1 MSFQTAISH
10 DDQWTIEVEKAVGE
24 TTVVVDV
31 HQGWAGPC
39 VAAQSTLKKIVFDH
53 GDKPLKMFTAD
64 ADSLTALF
72 DYQGPCE
79 PLFLVIKG
87 NDRREIRGVDAP
99 ALRSA
104 ILAKL
109 GVSE

>member
-1 MSFQTAISH
+1 
-10 DDQWTIEVEKAVGE
+10 
-24 TTVVVDV
+24 
-31 HQGWAGPC
+31 
-39 VAAQSTLKKIVFDH
+39 
-53 GDKPLKMFTAD
+53 MFTAD